1 MVAIDS
7 FKRDSYLSI
16 LLIYLIK
23 DDEPH
28 ISSKNN
34 RLREKHCP
42 LYKAFRKTSLNHT
55 RAQHHYAS
63 LDEYMKENKVPQT
76 FKTSIQPQVKQPD
89 TYFILS
95 WKKSLSDFGL
105 KLIQIHINK
114 WEGQIIFFR
123 KEIHHTYSRPGG
135 TTAPYVIK
143 LEPEKTLS
151 SFISRKKLDLNIDI
165 A

>member
-76 FKTSIQPQVKQPD
+76 F
-89 TYFILS
+89 
-95 WKKSLSDFGL
+95 
-105 KLIQIHINK
+105 
-114 WEGQIIFFR
+114 
-123 KEIHHTYSRPGG
+123 
-135 TTAPYVIK
+135 
-143 LEPEKTLS
+143 
-151 SFISRKKLDLNIDI
+151 
-165 A
+165 